1 MTNVE
6 EIQNKI
12 AELQKA
18 LDEMKRAPKMP
29 NFVALPDR
37 SYKVAQ
43 TMVTVA
49 QYRAYCEDTGAEM
62 PEQPE
67 PVRPDN
73 PVTCVS
79 WHDARAY
86 AEWLSNKTGKTCRL
100 PTEDE
105 YEHYCGGH
113 IKGNDE
119 IAVYGQSEIKPVK
132 TKKPNKYGLYDVLG
146 CAWEWTDSRY
156 E

>member
-1 MTNVE
+1 MNVA
-6 EIQNKI
+6 EIQAKI

-18 LDEMKRAPKMP
+18 LDEMKRAPEMP
-29 NFVALPDR
+29 TFVKLPDR
-37 SYKVAQ
+37 AYGVAE

-49 QYRAYCEDTGAEM
+49 QDRAYCDDTGTEM

-67 PVRPDN
+67 PVRNDN

-79 WHDARAY
+79 WHDAKAY
-86 AEWLSNKTGKTCRL
+86 AEWLSGKTGKTCRL

-105 YEHYCGGH
+105 YEHYCADHTEG
-113 IKGNDE
+113 DE
-119 IAVYGQSEIKPVK
+119 SNAVYGQNEIKPVK
-132 TKKPNKYGLYDVLG
+132 TKKPNEYGLYDVLG
-146 CAWEWTDSRY
+146 CAWEWTESKY